1 MPVPAGPVN
10 RADGPPSLHNILHLL
25 GFSSGARYRPDRLP
39 FLRDDATLGAES
51 EMQAAVA
58 GDAEHRVREPG
69 LMYASEKLTRKE
81 TSHVNFPSRL
91 ARRT

>member
-1 MPVPAGPVN
+1 MSVPAGLVN
-10 RADGPPSLHNILHLL
+10 HADSPPSLHNILHLL

-51 EMQAAVA
+51 EMQAAA
-58 GDAEHRVREPG
+58 GDAGHRVREPG
-69 LMYASEKLTRKE
+69 LMYASEKLARKE